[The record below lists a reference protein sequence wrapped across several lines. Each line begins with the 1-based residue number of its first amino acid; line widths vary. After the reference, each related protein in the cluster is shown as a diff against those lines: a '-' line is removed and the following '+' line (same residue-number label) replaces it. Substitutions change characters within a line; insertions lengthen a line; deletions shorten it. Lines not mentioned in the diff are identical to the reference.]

1 MKIATAFST
10 AGSAKD
16 ALQAASADVARQLG
30 AEPQLV
36 ILSYSEQ
43 HDAQALAQAAD
54 ELPAGVRVHGASS
67 CLGAMSEQGYR
78 IEGGPQLFL
87 FALADRDGAYG
98 VGSAELATEPRSA
111 GAQATRR
118 AIDSAERPGETPA
131 LIWLSVAPGS
141 EEQVLLG
148 IADVVGPHV
157 PVFGGSAADNAIK
170 GAWSQLERGRARSRG
185 VVVTALYPSGEL
197 AHAFSSGYEP
207 TAARG
212 RVTAA
217 DHRRIAEI
225 DGEPAALWY
234 NRHAGGAISARLGGG
249 DILAETTLQPL
260 GRRVATIRGVDQFL
274 LIHPSGVDA
283 RNAMTV
289 FADVAVGDELVL
301 MAGSKQSLV
310 NRIRGVVDAA
320 RTAAPPDFVPA
331 GALVI
336 YCAGCMLAVRDELD
350 QVVHGLREGLSGLPF
365 LGAFTFGEQGC
376 VVRGRNEHGNLG
388 MSVVL
393 LGA

>member
-118 AIDSAERPGETPA
+118 AIDSAERPGETIPRHEIVQGESA
-131 LIWLSVAPGS
+131 LGDRT
-141 EEQVLLG
+141 
-148 IADVVGPHV
+148 ADVQINRLRRKIEVDPANPLHLV
-157 PVFGGSAADNAIK
+157 TV
-170 GAWSQLERGRARSRG
+170 RGQ
-185 VVVTALYPSGEL
+185 
-197 AHAFSSGYEP
+197 GY
-207 TAARG
+207 
-212 RVTAA
+212 
-217 DHRRIAEI
+217 
-225 DGEPAALWY
+225 
-234 NRHAGGAISARLGGG
+234 RLK
-249 DILAETTLQPL
+249 T
-260 GRRVATIRGVDQFL
+260 
-274 LIHPSGVDA
+274 
-283 RNAMTV
+283 
-289 FADVAVGDELVL
+289 
-301 MAGSKQSLV
+301 
-310 NRIRGVVDAA
+310 
-320 RTAAPPDFVPA
+320 
-331 GALVI
+331 
-336 YCAGCMLAVRDELD
+336 D
-350 QVVHGLREGLSGLPF
+350 QVGG
-365 LGAFTFGEQGC
+365 
-376 VVRGRNEHGNLG
+376 
-388 MSVVL
+388 
-393 LGA
+393 